1 MLLVIK
7 MIIPAFARANRWL
20 YRCFRDAAYAYLL
33 PEGRDHMIARNYLNC
48 RIASALT
55 LTALLAAC
63 GSSVPLADTKPEPTL
78 PNLLKLEPTPSA
90 ALLTGNFF
98 CELGNRVDLASAA
111 GDGSVKLT
119 WKGRSYPMTTV
130 STTTGAVRLEDKA
143 SGLVW
148 IQIPAKSM
156 LLNSKLGQQLANEC
170 KLR

>member
-1 MLLVIK
+1 
-7 MIIPAFARANRWL
+7 
-20 YRCFRDAAYAYLL
+20 
-33 PEGRDHMIARNYLNC
+33 MIAFNVMNSY

-63 GSSVPLADTKPEPTL
+63 GSSVPLADTKPTATG
-78 PNLLKLEPTPSA
+78 PNLLKLEPTPA
-90 ALLTGNFF
+90 ANLVTGNFY
-98 CELGNRVDLASAA
+98 CELGNRVAVASAA
-111 GDGSVKLT
+111 NGEVKLT

-156 LLNSKLGQQLANEC
+156 LLNSRQGLQLANEC
-170 KLR
+170 KVR

>member
-1 MLLVIK
+1 MT
-7 MIIPAFARANRWL
+7 AFNVMNS
-20 YRCFRDAAYAYLL
+20 Y
-33 PEGRDHMIARNYLNC
+33 

-63 GSSVPLADTKPEPTL
+63 GSGVPLADTKPSPTL
-78 PNLLKLEPTPSA
+78 PNLLKLEPTPA
-90 ALLTGNFF
+90 ANLVTGNFY
-98 CELGNRVDLASAA
+98 CELSNRVDLASEAN
-111 GDGSVKLT
+111 GEVKLN

-170 KLR
+170 KAR

>member
-1 MLLVIK
+1 
-7 MIIPAFARANRWL
+7 
-20 YRCFRDAAYAYLL
+20 
-33 PEGRDHMIARNYLNC
+33 MIANALNC
-48 RIASALT
+48 ATNCASNFYRTAAALT

-63 GSSVPLADTKPEPTL
+63 GSSVPLEESKPQASS
-78 PNLLKLEPTPSA
+78 PNLLNLAPAPA
-90 ALLTGNFF
+90 ATLLTGNFH
-98 CELGNRVDLASAA
+98 CELSNRVDLASA
-111 GDGSVKLT
+111 GNGEVKLT

-170 KLR
+170 KLG